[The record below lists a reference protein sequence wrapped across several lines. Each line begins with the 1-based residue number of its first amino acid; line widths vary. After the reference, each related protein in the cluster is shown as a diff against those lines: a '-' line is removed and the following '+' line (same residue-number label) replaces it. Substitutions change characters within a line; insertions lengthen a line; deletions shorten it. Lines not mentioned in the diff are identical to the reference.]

1 MSLFQSSADEVRVL
15 SGGADVFSVLYA
27 RAQVAYPRGIWVE
40 GFGTVKGASIIELT
54 GDKHRES
61 VREATLGQFSATVV
75 SDGESHDIR
84 SVATLTWREK
94 RNQRTLTGFLA
105 SAYATH
111 VTLRIREVDIL
122 HGDAAQRV
130 DASVS
135 APVDSTPAKS
145 VPSTVESSEP
155 VPIRTARVE
164 SEPAKSAPIQ
174 TARGSG
180 VSRSERAAPERTPV
194 QRDAAERDAIQS
206 SASSARA
213 SQAST
218 SVNWDDL
225 DTMFDTGTK
234 SAPHKPE
241 AAPQRPKAKVKEEP
255 KEQATIGWGDVAA
268 ASAEPVKP
276 QPSKTTVGA
285 PVVQPAQQSLIDD
298 MDGGGGGWDQVA
310 AVSDEVEKKTTT
322 AAQTLKKGEVLVHP
336 NLGNCTII
344 SVLSETVVM
353 VKPRRARARKI
364 SLKPF
369 VVTETDKR
377 GFYALTRG

>member
-15 SGGADVFSVLYA
+15 SGGVDVFSVLYA

-40 GFGTVKGASIIELT
+40 GFGTVRGASIIELT
-54 GDKHRES
+54 DDKHRES

-75 SDGESHDIR
+75 SDGTKNDIR

-94 RNQRTLTGFLA
+94 RTPRSLTGFLA

-122 HGDAAQRV
+122 RGDAAERV

-135 APVDSTPAKS
+135 APASTPVESTPA
-145 VPSTVESSEP
+145 
-155 VPIRTARVE
+155 RAA
-164 SEPAKSAPIQ
+164 PAKATSPRP
-174 TARGSG
+174 TSDE
-180 VSRSERAAPERTPV
+180 SERAASTR
-194 QRDAAERDAIQS
+194 QR
-206 SASSARA
+206 SATSARA
-213 SQAST
+213 SEPASEAPQRAATKPKASSSGASQAAS

-225 DTMFDTGTK
+225 DTMFDTGA
-234 SAPHKPE
+234 SD
-241 AAPQRPKAKVKEEP
+241 AAASPSEPTPKEE
-255 KEQATIGWGDVAA
+255 TTSSIGWGDVAA
-268 ASAEPVKP
+268 ASEASATPPASERRAA
-276 QPSKTTVGA
+276 SA

-298 MDGGGGGWDQVA
+298 MDGGASGWDQVA
-310 AVSDEVEKKTTT
+310 AVSEEVTKTTAT
-322 AAQTLKKGEVLVHP
+322 AAKTLKKGEVLVHP
-336 NLGNCTII
+336 HLGNCTII

-377 GFYALTRG
+377 GFYALTRA